1 MRFALADKLRHGT
14 HRAVD
19 APTAGLKEYHC
30 HQSQNRGGQHHT
42 VKPKGKLRHPRMQQR
57 PVVGPLPGQ
66 AERPEQGDHLPE
78 ILDPRKDQVGV
89 PEHLEEHDEKENQ
102 KTVSKSFTF
111 HPPGD
116 ISSAG
121 QTKTSAQQTEQLS
134 AAAVAVAVSL
144 GAADC
149 GDQHR
154 DKETKK
160 SQPGEENVDES
171 QNQVG
176 EGQNPKIIIPVLFH
190 DETS

>member
-1 MRFALADKLRHGT
+1 MSPGAD
-14 HRAVD
+14 
-19 APTAGLKEYHC
+19 EY
-30 HQSQNRGGQHHT
+30 
-42 VKPKGKLRHPRMQQR
+42 
-57 PVVGPLPGQ
+57 
-66 AERPEQGDHLPE
+66 
-78 ILDPRKDQVGV
+78 QVGV

-149 GDQHR
+149 GDQQR